1 MSSEK
6 LTPRRPIYGWIPDL
20 PDHRD
25 KFYTEL
31 VPRWEELPSHIDLRE
46 HCSPIENQGELG
58 SCTAN
63 ALVGNL
69 EYLKK
74 KKLHKIL
81 NFSRLFIYYN
91 ERVIEHTTNTD
102 SGAQLRDGI
111 KSLAK
116 LGCCLESEWPYDIEK
131 FTQKPPEKD
140 YQDARDYQITSYYR
154 LITTDQMKHTLAT
167 HYPFVFGFSVY
178 ESFESEAVA
187 KTGIVPM
194 PAKSERLLGGHA
206 VMAVGYDDRKQHFIV
221 RNSWGTHWGVQGY
234 FFLPFEYLANS
245 HLSSDFWTIRDME

>member
-1 MSSEK
+1 MSNEK
-6 LTPRRPIYGWIPDL
+6 LTARRSIYGWLPDL

-31 VPRWEELPSHIDLRE
+31 VAVPEKLPPHIDLRE

-63 ALVGNL
+63 ALVGSL

-74 KKLHKIL
+74 KKLHKLL

-102 SGAQLRDGI
+102 SGAQIRDGI
-111 KSLAK
+111 KTLAK
-116 LGCCLESEWPYDIEK
+116 LGACLEVEWPYDIEK

-140 YQDARDYQITSYYR
+140 YQDALNYQITAYYR
-154 LITTDQMKHTLAT
+154 LITINQMKHTLAT
-167 HYPFVFGFSVY
+167 NYPFVFGFSVY
-178 ESFESEAVA
+178 ESFESETVA
-187 KTGIVPM
+187 KTGIVPI
-194 PAKSERLLGGHA
+194 PEKKERLLGGHA
-206 VMAVGYDDRKQHFIV
+206 VMAVGYDDKTQQFIV
-221 RNSWGTHWGVQGY
+221 RNSWGTDWGQKGY
-234 FFLPFEYLANS
+234 FFMPYEYITNPHLAA
-245 HLSSDFWTIRDME
+245 DFWTIRDME